1 MSKDRKNSPSLPEIN
16 DKKPVMKEDHQ
27 KTLNYLSNMR
37 VQRIEAEKKEA
48 NSSLEGSTEDSRND
62 NKPISD
68 TVFSKILN
76 DKNMNEFERMEA
88 IRLRAV
94 HIEEKAFMS
103 EQKLRNNSDGMSISD
118 IAQNNAVN
126 DVYMDSI
133 KAKLSILEKV

>member
-1 MSKDRKNSPSLPEIN
+1 MNKDGKTSPSLPEIN
-16 DKKPVMKEDHQ
+16 DKKPVVKEDHM
-27 KTLNYLSNMR
+27 KTLNYLSNLR
-37 VQRIEAEKKEA
+37 VQRIEAEKKET
-48 NSSLEGSTEDSRND
+48 NSNLEGSTEDSRND
-62 NKPISD
+62 KKPVSD

-88 IRLRAV
+88 IRLRAE

>member
-1 MSKDRKNSPSLPEIN
+1 MIKDWKNSPSLPEIN
-16 DKKPVMKEDHQ
+16 DKKPVVKEDHQ
-27 KTLNYLSNMR
+27 KTLNYLSNLR

-62 NKPISD
+62 KKPVLD

-88 IRLRAV
+88 IRLWAV

-103 EQKLRNNSDGMSISD
+103 EQKLRNNSDGISISD

>member
-1 MSKDRKNSPSLPEIN
+1 MVD
-16 DKKPVMKEDHQ
+16 
-27 KTLNYLSNMR
+27 
-37 VQRIEAEKKEA
+37 
-48 NSSLEGSTEDSRND
+48 GSTEESRNEKK
-62 NKPISD
+62 NVSD

-88 IRLRAV
+88 IRLRAE